1 MFIGAC
7 LVSMNVSQ
15 STGPLVSLKREQ
27 QGLYLQLE
35 TICFASLSYTLASKE
50 TCGYVLK
57 AFLTVF

>member
-1 MFIGAC
+1 
-7 LVSMNVSQ
+7 VSMNVSQ